1 MGWTTALTSWWPRAW
16 RRVPAVPDALWR
28 AEFGRLDWLHAL
40 PVLAQQRL
48 RALSA
53 HFLAEKEFCGA
64 QGLVVTDAMALS
76 VAIQACAPLVGF
88 RAPQANPLSALSWY
102 DDFVTVVLHPGAAWA
117 ERRITDAAGVVHHYR
132 EALVGEAMAGGPVM
146 LSWAD
151 VDAKDPLQRGHN
163 VVIHE
168 FVHKMDMRHRPL
180 GEEPSGQP
188 ALPARFMG
196 LSAGKASAH
205 WQRVM
210 QQAYVDFSEQVSA
223 AERFGE
229 PSPWLD
235 AYAATAPAEF
245 FAVTCEAYFVQR
257 ARFDADFPALR
268 RLYDAFFDPHSWL
281 HPTLSGA
288 PAAP

>member
-1 MGWTTALTSWWPRAW
+1 MPSNRTHP
-16 RRVPAVPDALWR
+16 
-28 AEFGRLDWLHAL
+28 
-40 PVLAQQRL
+40 QRTFPH
-48 RALSA
+48 R
-53 HFLAEKEFCGA
+53 
-64 QGLVVTDAMALS
+64 
-76 VAIQACAPLVGF
+76 P
-88 RAPQANPLSALSWY
+88 
-102 DDFVTVVLHPGAAWA
+102 
-117 ERRITDAAGVVHHYR
+117 RRIMAGLLVLLFAGPLAAADLTPEMSAEQVAAESYARMRAGDWQAAA
-132 EALVGEAMAGGPVM
+132 ETFDPAALKQFRDMMAPMLEGPVGEAMAGGPVM

-151 VDAKDPLQRGHN
+151 VDARDPLQRGHN

-196 LSAGKASAH
+196 LSAGEASAH

-210 QQAYVDFSEQVSA
+210 QQAYADFSEQVSA
-223 AERFGE
+223 TERFGE

-257 ARFDADFPALR
+257 ARFDVDFPALR

-281 HPTLSGA
+281 QPTLSGA